1 MSTSRFQDGFTFA
14 RTTTDFP
21 ALIRGSSIRHCS
33 SDIKKVTIR
42 NRILSQIAC
51 ATGKCTLKF
60 DEVCSNLRR
69 ICCFPYWFRPS
80 CLFRKTSKKT
90 RTTLPSE
97 SSASTCFYMFVS
109 FTGLAK
115 FLLSSLCN
123 CKLIFALWKFY
134 LSIFNNVVFNFL
146 FLIVILISTL
156 YKNYGI
162 LNI

>member
-1 MSTSRFQDGFTFA
+1 MSTSRFQDGFTFT
-14 RTTTDFP
+14 RTTIFP

-42 NRILSQIAC
+42 NRILFQIAC
-51 ATGKCTLKF
+51 GKRTLKF

-90 RTTLPSE
+90 RTILPSE

-115 FLLSSLCN
+115 FLLSSLCRH
-123 CKLIFALWKFY
+123 CKLIFVLWKFY
-134 LSIFNNVVFNFL
+134 LSIFNNIIFFNFL
-146 FLIVILISTL
+146 FLIVIL
-156 YKNYGI
+156 YKCVMGFWI
-162 LNI
+162 FNI

>member
-42 NRILSQIAC
+42 NRILFQIAC
-51 ATGKCTLKF
+51 GKRTLKF

-90 RTTLPSE
+90 RTILPSE

-115 FLLSSLCN
+115 FLLSSLCH